1 MQKKD
6 KIKLGI
12 IGCGKVSHERHVP
25 ALNLIPEIEIVAAA
39 DTQEDRVRSFA
50 SKYNVPKQSTDY
62 QHLLNDP
69 EIDAV
74 GILTP
79 TSSHVE
85 IGLAALEANKHIFM
99 EKPLALSVQD
109 CDRLI
114 SSSKS
119 SDAKVLLCFNLRWH
133 RLIKLA
139 KKEMSLNKLGKIKA
153 IRSVYTHFRE
163 GQYAPDWHRILD
175 AGGGVTFNE
184 SVHHFDL
191 WNYFLNDRVKEI
203 KALHTSDQFYED
215 ESSVIAAIHENGVL
229 GSAFNTFRT
238 SPNSEVEIYGE
249 KGRLYINMYRFD
261 GLDFFSSSQYPGS
274 IPDRIKKIPQ
284 TLKMFTQALPILRRG
299 GDFQATFYN
308 IWSHFADCIRD
319 DNAPECTLEDGKLA
333 IATALAA
340 IEAFKRKEGVHIN
353 V

>member
-25 ALNLIPEIEIVAAA
+25 ALNLIPEIDIVAAA
-39 DTQEDRVRSFA
+39 DTQEDRVRAFA
-50 SKYNVPKQSTDY
+50 SKHGIPKPYTDY
-62 QHLLNDP
+62 QQLLNDP
-69 EIDAV
+69 EVDAV

-79 TSSHVE
+79 TSSHTE

-99 EKPLALSVQD
+99 EKPLALSIPD

-114 SSSKS
+114 SRSKS
-119 SDAKVLLCFNLRWH
+119 SDVKVLLCFNLRWH
-133 RLIKLA
+133 RLVRLA
-139 KKEMSLNKLGKIKA
+139 KRELSLNKLGKIKA
-153 IRSVYTHFRE
+153 IRSVYTHFRD

-175 AGGGVTFNE
+175 SGGGVTFNE

-203 KALHTSDQFYED
+203 TAMHGSDQFYED

-229 GSAFNTFRT
+229 GSVYNTFRT
-238 SPNSEVEIYGE
+238 SPNSEIEIYGE

-261 GLDFFSSSQYPGS
+261 GLDFFPSNHYPGS
-274 IPDRIKKIPQ
+274 ISDRIKKMPLTIK
-284 TLKMFTQALPILRRG
+284 LFTQAIPILRRG

-333 IATALAA
+333 IATAQGA
-340 IEAFKRKEGVHIN
+340 ITSFKSKEVIQLD